1 MQFVIELIYF
11 TFLEVFLTNVESKDL
26 IDDLTNFEHLILKFY
41 FFNLIKYS
49 EHTSFKPLQFF
60 QLPFLAQ

>member
-41 FFNLIKYS
+41 FF
-49 EHTSFKPLQFF
+49 
-60 QLPFLAQ
+60 